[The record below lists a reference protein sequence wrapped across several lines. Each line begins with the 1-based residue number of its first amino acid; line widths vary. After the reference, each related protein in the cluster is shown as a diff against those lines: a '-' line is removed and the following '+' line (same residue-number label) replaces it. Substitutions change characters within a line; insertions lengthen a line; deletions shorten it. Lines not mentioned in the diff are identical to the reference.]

1 MDNSA
6 KAVSERVEVTTKDP
20 LRILGIGDIHAPYTH
35 TKRMDEVIKFAKD
48 FKPNFIVQ
56 IGDVYDQY
64 AHSKYAKS
72 LNVKTPKE
80 EDTQARDYVAE
91 TWERL
96 QNVSPKARCYQ
107 LRGNHDVRAYK
118 RVLENAPS
126 LEQAVMKFYDDLTS
140 FKGVRTLA
148 DDRSE
153 LVINGI
159 LFIHGYL
166 ANLGDH
172 LKLNRQSTVVGHS
185 HRGGV
190 VYQRV
195 LGSTLFELNCGHVAD
210 ETLLPSAYTQQRT
223 SFWTPGFGT
232 IETLKTGQV
241 SPRFIPL

>member
-1 MDNSA
+1 MGNNA
-6 KAVSERVEVTTKDP
+6 KAISERVEVSTKEP
-20 LRILGIGDIHAPYTH
+20 LRILGIGDIHAPYTNH
-35 TKRMDEVIKFAKD
+35 YRMMDVVRFAKD

-80 EDTQARDYVAE
+80 EDETAREYMAGI
-91 TWERL
+91 WQLL
-96 QNVSPKARCYQ
+96 QEASPKAKCFQ
-107 LRGNHDVRAYK
+107 LRGNHDIRAYK
-118 RVLENAPS
+118 RVLENAPN
-126 LEQAVMKFYDDLTS
+126 LEQAVMEFYDKLTS

-166 ANLGDH
+166 SNLGDH
-172 LKLNRQSTVVGHS
+172 LRLNRQSTVVGHS

-190 VYQRV
+190 VFNRV

-210 ETLLPSAYTQQRT
+210 ETLLPSAYTPQRT

-232 IETLKTGQV
+232 IETLKGGLV